1 MPVARLRHFPA
12 APVAMPRVAVRHAI
26 PAALGL
32 ALAALLGGCASRGKQ
47 DMAPSGETFDADDTY
62 SRSYESLPAQACE
75 AAQRALLGQGYVV
88 SRASGE
94 GVEASKNFQ
103 PDAETHT
110 QLLVRVT
117 CMPRHDGRALVFVNA
132 VQDRYA
138 LKKTSNSA
146 SLGVGVLGS
155 VSLPVGSSDDSLVK
169 VASNTVQNQE
179 FYRRF
184 FDRVKYYLPTGPDR
198 AGTPPPP
205 EPAAPPDPPPAAAAD
220 PQPIGE
226 PAQP

>member
-1 MPVARLRHFPA
+1 
-12 APVAMPRVAVRHAI
+12 MPRFATLLSFAI
-26 PAALGL
+26 VVLL
-32 ALAALLGGCASRGKQ
+32 AGCASQPKQ

-88 SRASGE
+88 SRASGD

-110 QLLVRVT
+110 QLVVRVT
-117 CMPRHDGRALVFVNA
+117 CMQHRDGGALVFVNA

-138 LKKTSNSA
+138 LKKTSSSA

-169 VASNTVQNQE
+169 VASNTVQNQD

-184 FDRVKYYLPTGPDR
+184 FERVKYYLPSEPDR
-198 AGTPPPP
+198 AAAPPPP
-205 EPAAPPDPPPAAAAD
+205 EPAAPPDPPPPTATSE
-220 PQPIGE
+220 PQPQQD

>member
-1 MPVARLRHFPA
+1 MPRFANVLPGLA
-12 APVAMPRVAVRHAI
+12 VAM
-26 PAALGL
+26 LL
-32 ALAALLGGCASRGKQ
+32 AGCASHPKP
-47 DMAPSGETFDADDTY
+47 DVAPSGETFDADDTY
-62 SRSYESLPAQACE
+62 SRSYESQPAQACE

-110 QLLVRVT
+110 QLVVRVT
-117 CMPRHDGRALVFVNA
+117 CMQHRDGGALVFVNA

-138 LKKTSNSA
+138 LKKTSSSA

-169 VASNTVQNQE
+169 VASNTVQNQA

-184 FDRVKYYLPTGPDR
+184 FDRVKYYMPSEPDR
-198 AGTPPPP
+198 AAAPPPP
-205 EPAAPPDPPPAAAAD
+205 EPAAPPDPQSPAAVPD
-220 PQPIGE
+220 PQPAQG
-226 PAQP
+226 PA

>member
-1 MPVARLRHFPA
+1 MLP
-12 APVAMPRVAVRHAI
+12 PVAMSRPAVA
-26 PAALGL
+26 PLGL
-32 ALAALLGGCASRGKQ
+32 VIAALLAGCASNPK
-47 DMAPSGETFDADDTY
+47 DVAPSGETFDADDTY
-62 SRSYESLPAQACE
+62 SRVLESPPPQACE

-103 PDAETHT
+103 LDADTHT
-110 QLLVRVT
+110 QLVVRVT
-117 CMPRHDGRALVFVNA
+117 CMQQHDGRALVFVNA

-138 LKKTSNSA
+138 LKKTSSSA

-155 VSLPVGSSDDSLVK
+155 VSLPVGSSEDSLVK
-169 VASNTVQNQE
+169 VASNTVQNQD

-184 FDRVKYYLPTGPDR
+184 FERVKYYLPTEPDR
-198 AGTPPPP
+198 AAAPPPP
-205 EPAAPPDPPPAAAAD
+205 EPAAPPDPPP
-220 PQPIGE
+220 

>member
-1 MPVARLRHFPA
+1 MPAMLRA
-12 APVAMPRVAVRHAI
+12 SIVS
-26 PAALGL
+26 LGL
-32 ALAALLGGCASRGKQ
+32 AIALALGGCASHPKQ
-47 DMAPSGETFDADDTY
+47 DIAPSGETFDADDTY

-88 SRASGE
+88 SRASAD

-110 QLLVRVT
+110 QLVVRVT
-117 CMPRHDGRALVFVNA
+117 CMQNNDGHALVFVNA

-138 LKKTSNSA
+138 LKKTSSSA
-146 SLGVGVLGS
+146 SVGVGVLGS

-169 VASNTVQNQE
+169 VASNTVQNQD

-184 FDRVKYYLPTGPDR
+184 FQRVKYYLPTEPDR
-198 AGTPPPP
+198 PAAPPPP
-205 EPAAPPDPPPAAAAD
+205 EPAAPPDPPPPAAA
-220 PQPIGE
+220 PENQPT
-226 PAQP
+226 QP

>member
-1 MPVARLRHFPA
+1 
-12 APVAMPRVAVRHAI
+12 MPRS
-26 PAALGL
+26 
-32 ALAALLGGCASRGKQ
+32 AALLPFAIAALLAGCASHPKQ

-62 SRSYESLPAQACE
+62 SRSYESQPAQACQ

-88 SRASGE
+88 SRASGD

-103 PDAETHT
+103 PDAQTHT
-110 QLLVRVT
+110 QLVVRVT
-117 CMPRHDGRALVFVNA
+117 CMQQYDGRALVFVNA

-138 LKKTSNSA
+138 LKKTSSSA

-169 VASNTVQNQE
+169 VASNTVQNQD

-184 FDRVKYYLPTGPDR
+184 FERVKYYLPSEPGR
-198 AGTPPPP
+198 AAAPPEP
-205 EPAAPPDPPPAAAAD
+205 EPAAPPDPPPPAATSVA
-220 PQPIGE
+220 QPAQD

>member
-1 MPVARLRHFPA
+1 MFRPA
-12 APVAMPRVAVRHAI
+12 LVIA
-26 PAALGL
+26 
-32 ALAALLGGCASRGKQ
+32 ALAAAVLLAGCASQ
-47 DMAPSGETFDADDTY
+47 PDQAPPPSGETFDADDTY
-62 SRSYESLPAQACE
+62 SRSYQSPPARSCE
-75 AAQRALLGQGYVV
+75 AARRALLGQGYVV
-88 SRASGE
+88 SRSDGD

-110 QLLVRVT
+110 QLVVRVT
-117 CMPRHDGRALVFVNA
+117 CMQQYDGRALVFVNA

-138 LKKTSNSA
+138 LKKTSSSA

-169 VASNTVQNQE
+169 VASNTVQNRE

-184 FDRVKYYLPTGPDR
+184 FARVEYYLPAGPDK
-198 AGTPPPP
+198 ADAPPPP
-205 EPAAPPDPPPAAAAD
+205 EPAAPPDPPPPAAPDTD
-220 PQPIGE
+220 PVP

>member
-1 MPVARLRHFPA
+1 MPRPALFRPDVFPA
-12 APVAMPRVAVRHAI
+12 SGAL
-26 PAALGL
+26 LGL
-32 ALAALLGGCASRGKQ
+32 ALGALLAGCASHGKQ

-94 GVEASKNFQ
+94 GVEATKNFQ

-110 QLLVRVT
+110 QLVVRVT

-138 LKKTSNSA
+138 LKKTSSSA

-169 VASNTVQNQE
+169 VASNTVQNQD

-184 FDRVKYYLPTGPDR
+184 FERVKYYLPSGPDR
-198 AGTPPPP
+198 AVALPPA
-205 EPAAPPDPPPAAAAD
+205 EPAAPPDPPPAAATPD
-220 PQPIGE
+220 P
-226 PAQP
+226 